1 MNPTPSIPARA
12 LTIASLLLAFAT
24 APAFAKVDVEL
35 WTDRGD
41 DAVYQSGDAMHLKVR
56 TSDDAWLLVYEL
68 DTQGNVNLLYPLKR
82 GSTGRIEGRK
92 TFHLPEDITQDEL
105 VVEKETGQGFI
116 VAIAASGP
124 FRDLPWYL
132 RAFDPQ
138 AASVG
143 YAEDPEAK
151 AADEEGFDENGRA
164 VGDPYVVMER
174 IRRRVLTSPEDLESF
189 GTAYTTYYVHE
200 QVRYPRYVCNDCHRP
215 GSWSWWPG
223 FDPYYAHCSVVDFR
237 VNWGWAWG
245 PQIWTA
251 YVPYYYYIVRT
262 DCPPMY
268 RTWATTNW
276 RFSSWDGRVRWT
288 NLWGGQLRRFKPATA
303 PVGYTPPPAPGRQ
316 WKGGSTPPGYVP
328 PDVRREGGVPG
339 VRPVSWLQR
348 DRGDGKPVWRAPG
361 GTLEKPRFRPDGGG
375 ISSREGGT
383 DAGRIRT
390 WRGWTPPQGGTSR
403 GGSGTEASKPRW
415 FPRGGS
421 EPAQQDNGGGGGG
434 GGGNE
439 HERSRPMWRPSG
451 DSPQSPPP
459 QRQDPPRG
467 EPVYKQS
474 PPPSQAP
481 HQSPPQG
488 KPEFRGGQ
496 GARPAGG
503 GKGR

>member
-1 MNPTPSIPARA
+1 MKPTPSNPARA
-12 LTIASLLLAFAT
+12 LCIASLLLAVAT
-24 APAFAKVDVEL
+24 APAFAKMDVEV

-68 DTQGNVNLLYPLKR
+68 DTEGNVNLLYPLKR
-82 GSTGRIEGRK
+82 GSTGRVEGRK
-92 TFHLPEDITQDEL
+92 TFHLPEDITQDQL
-105 VVEKETGQGFI
+105 VVENETGQGFL
-116 VAIAASGP
+116 VAIASNEP

-151 AADEEGFDENGRA
+151 ARDEEGFDENGRA

-174 IRRRVLTSPEDLESF
+174 IRRRVLVTPEVLESF

-268 RTWATTNW
+268 RTWATSTW
-276 RFSSWDGRVRWT
+276 RFSSWDGRNRWA
-288 NLWGGQLRRFKPATA
+288 NLWGGQLRRYKPVPE
-303 PVGYTPPPAPGRQ
+303 PVGYAPPPAAGRQ
-316 WKGGSTPPGYVP
+316 WKGGTPPGFVP

-339 VRPVSWLQR
+339 VRPVTWLQR

-361 GTLEKPRFRPDGGG
+361 VTNERMRFRPAGDGASTPRPVGTDGG
-375 ISSREGGT
+375 RMP
-383 DAGRIRT
+383 
-390 WRGWTPPQGGTSR
+390 WRDWNR
-403 GGSGTEASKPRW
+403 GSGSSS
-415 FPRGGS
+415 GS
-421 EPAQQDNGGGGGG
+421 SGDTPAQTNDGGQAR
-434 GGGNE
+434 
-439 HERSRPMWRPSG
+439 ERGRPTWRPSG
-451 DSPQSPPP
+451 DTPAPQRQDPPRQDPP

-467 EPVYKQS
+467 EPVYKQA

-481 HQSPPQG
+481 PRQAPPQG
-488 KPEFRGGQ
+488 RPEFNRGGQ
-496 GARPAGG
+496 GARPAGT
-503 GKGR
+503 GKG